1 MTSQYAGR
9 AFETGGA
16 LTEEEFRA
24 KDSRIIHPWQD
35 LKTADRS
42 ENHALTRAEGIYVYD
57 LEGKRYIDAP
67 AGMWC
72 INVGY
77 GRREIADAAARQL
90 MDLPYD
96 SPWYFANVPA
106 AEFAERLIA
115 LAPGDLKHVFYT
127 TGGSTAVDSALR
139 FVMLYNNIL
148 GRPEKKHI
156 IARHDAYHGSTYLA
170 ASCSG
175 KERDKVYQ
183 SFETSFIHHIPAPNP
198 YRRPAGMSL
207 EAFRDAKVADLEN
220 KILELG
226 PENVAV
232 FIAEP
237 IMGTGGVIVP
247 PPGYHR
253 GCFDVCRRY
262 DVLYIADEVVSGFG
276 RLGHIFASEAVFD
289 TVPDI
294 ITTAKGITSG
304 YVPLGAFF
312 VSDRLIAEASDH
324 GARKSI
330 FANGF
335 TYSGHPVACAAG
347 LANLDIIEREGI
359 LEHVREV
366 GPYFQERLQE
376 LRDIPIVGDVR
387 GMGLMACVECD
398 ITDEDGDALA
408 LDYEIGNRIDRH
420 CHAMGLILRP
430 MINMCI
436 LSPPLVITREQI
448 DDTVR
453 ILRAGIEKAM
463 DDVRAEGIWSG

>member
-1 MTSQYAGR
+1 MSSQDAVS
-9 AFETGGA
+9 AAMTGGG

-35 LKTADRS
+35 LKTADHS
-42 ENHALTRAEGIYVYD
+42 ENHALVRAEGIYVYD

-90 MDLPYD
+90 MEMPYD
-96 SPWYFANVPA
+96 SPWSFANVPA

-115 LAPGDLKHVFYT
+115 LTPGDLKHVFFT

-139 FVMLYNNIL
+139 FAMFYNNIL

-156 IARHDAYHGSTYLA
+156 ISRQDAYHGSTYLT

-175 KERDKVYQ
+175 KERDKIYQ
-183 SFETSFIHHIPAPNP
+183 TFETSFVHHLPAPNP
-198 YRRPAGMSL
+198 YRRPNGMSV
-207 EAFRDAKVADLEN
+207 EEFRDAKVADLEN

-226 PENVAV
+226 PENVAA
-232 FIAEP
+232 FTAEP

-253 GCFDVCRRY
+253 ACLEVCRRY
-262 DVLYIADEVVSGFG
+262 DVLYIADEVVSAFG
-276 RLGHIFASEAVFD
+276 RLGHIFASEDVFD

-312 VSDRLIAEASDH
+312 VSDRLIAEANDH

-359 LEHVREV
+359 LEHVRDV
-366 GPYFQERLQE
+366 GPYFQERLRE
-376 LRDIPIVGDVR
+376 LMDIPIVGDVR
-387 GMGLMACVECD
+387 GMGLMACVECA
-398 ITDEDGDALA
+398 ITGEDGDDLA

-420 CHAMGLILRP
+420 CHEMGLILRP

-436 LSPPLVITREQI
+436 LSPPLIITREQI
-448 DDTVR
+448 DETVR

>member
-1 MTSQYAGR
+1 MSSQDAVS
-9 AFETGGA
+9 AATTGSG

-35 LKTADRS
+35 LKTANCS

-77 GRREIADAAARQL
+77 GRREIVDAAARQL
-90 MDLPYD
+90 MEMPYD
-96 SPWYFANVPA
+96 SPWSFANVPA

-115 LAPGDLKHVFYT
+115 LAPGDLKHVFFT

-139 FVMLYNNIL
+139 FVMFYNNIL

-156 IARHDAYHGSTYLA
+156 ISREDAYHGSTYLA

-175 KERDKVYQ
+175 KERDKIYQ
-183 SFETSFIHHIPAPNP
+183 SFETSFIHHLPAPNP
-198 YRRPAGMSL
+198 YRRPKGMSV
-207 EAFRDAKVADLEN
+207 EAFCDEKVADLEN

-232 FIAEP
+232 FMAEP

-253 GCFDVCRRY
+253 ACLDVCRRY
-262 DVLYIADEVVSGFG
+262 DVLYLADEVVSAFG
-276 RLGHIFASEAVFD
+276 RLGHIFASEDVFD

-359 LEHVREV
+359 LEHVRDV
-366 GPYFQERLQE
+366 GPYFQERLRE
-376 LRDIPIVGDVR
+376 LMDIPIVGDVR
-387 GMGLMACVECD
+387 GMGLMACVECA
-398 ITDEDGDALA
+398 ITGRDGDDLA

-420 CHAMGLILRP
+420 CHEMGLILRP

-436 LSPPLVITREQI
+436 LSPPLIITREQI
-448 DDTVR
+448 DETVR
-453 ILRAGIEKAM
+453 ILRAGIGKAM
-463 DDVRAEGIWSG
+463 DDVRAEGIWSD

>member
-1 MTSQYAGR
+1 MSSQHAVP
-9 AFETGGA
+9 APVTGSG

-35 LKTADRS
+35 LKTADHS
-42 ENHALTRAEGIYVYD
+42 ENHALVRAEGIYVYD

-90 MDLPYD
+90 MEMPYD
-96 SPWYFANVPA
+96 SPWSFANLPA

-115 LAPGDLKHVFYT
+115 LTPGDLKHVFFT

-139 FVMLYNNIL
+139 FVMFYNNIL

-156 IARHDAYHGSTYLA
+156 ISRQDAYHGSTYLT

-183 SFETSFIHHIPAPNP
+183 TFETSFVHHLPAPNP
-198 YRRPAGMSL
+198 YRRPEGMSV
-207 EAFRDAKVADLEN
+207 EEFRDAKVADLEN

-226 PENVAV
+226 PENVAA
-232 FIAEP
+232 FTAEP

-253 GCFDVCRRY
+253 ACLEVCRRY
-262 DVLYIADEVVSGFG
+262 DVLYIADEVVSAFG
-276 RLGHIFASEAVFD
+276 RLGHIFASEDVFD

-312 VSDRLIAEASDH
+312 VSDRLIAEANDH

-359 LEHVREV
+359 LEHVRDV
-366 GPYFQERLQE
+366 GPYFQARLRE
-376 LRDIPIVGDVR
+376 LMDIPIVGDVR
-387 GMGLMACVECD
+387 GMGLMACVECA
-398 ITDEDGDALA
+398 ITGEDGDDLA

-420 CHAMGLILRP
+420 CHEMGLILRP

-436 LSPPLVITREQI
+436 LSPPLIITREQI
-448 DDTVR
+448 DETVR

>member
-1 MTSQYAGR
+1 MSSQDAVS
-9 AFETGGA
+9 AATTGSG

-35 LKTADRS
+35 LKTANCS

-77 GRREIADAAARQL
+77 GRREIVDAAARQL
-90 MDLPYD
+90 MEMPYD
-96 SPWYFANVPA
+96 SPWSFANVPA

-115 LAPGDLKHVFYT
+115 LAPGDLKHVFFT

-139 FVMLYNNIL
+139 FVMFYNNIL

-156 IARHDAYHGSTYLA
+156 ISREDAYHGSTYLA

-175 KERDKVYQ
+175 KERDKIYQ
-183 SFETSFIHHIPAPNP
+183 SFETSFIHHLPAPNP
-198 YRRPAGMSL
+198 YRRPKGMSV
-207 EAFRDAKVADLEN
+207 EEFRDAKVADLEN

-226 PENVAV
+226 PENVAA
-232 FIAEP
+232 FTAEP

-253 GCFDVCRRY
+253 ACLDVCRRY
-262 DVLYIADEVVSGFG
+262 DVLYLADEVVSAFG
-276 RLGHIFASEAVFD
+276 RLGHIFASEDVFD

-359 LEHVREV
+359 LEHVRDV
-366 GPYFQERLQE
+366 GPYFQERLRE
-376 LRDIPIVGDVR
+376 LMDIPIVGDVR
-387 GMGLMACVECD
+387 GMGLMACVECA
-398 ITDEDGDALA
+398 ITGRDGDDLA

-420 CHAMGLILRP
+420 CHEMGLILRP

-436 LSPPLVITREQI
+436 LSPPLIITREQI
-448 DDTVR
+448 DETVR

-463 DDVRAEGIWSG
+463 DDVRAEGIWSD

>member
-1 MTSQYAGR
+1 MSSQHAVP
-9 AFETGGA
+9 APVTGSG

-35 LKTADRS
+35 LKTADHS
-42 ENHALTRAEGIYVYD
+42 ENHALVRAEGIYVYD

-90 MDLPYD
+90 MEMPYD
-96 SPWYFANVPA
+96 SPWSFANLPA

-115 LAPGDLKHVFYT
+115 LTPGDLKHVFFT

-139 FVMLYNNIL
+139 FVMFYNNIL

-156 IARHDAYHGSTYLA
+156 ISRQDAYHGSTYLT

-183 SFETSFIHHIPAPNP
+183 TFETSFVHHLPAPNP
-198 YRRPAGMSL
+198 YRRPKGMSV
-207 EAFRDAKVADLEN
+207 EEFRDAKVADLEN

-226 PENVAV
+226 PENVAA
-232 FIAEP
+232 FTAEP

-253 GCFDVCRRY
+253 ACLEVCRRY
-262 DVLYIADEVVSGFG
+262 DVLYIADEVVSTFG
-276 RLGHIFASEAVFD
+276 RLGHMFASEDVFD

-312 VSDRLIAEASDH
+312 VSDRLIAEANDH

-359 LEHVREV
+359 LEHVRDV
-366 GPYFQERLQE
+366 GPYFQARLRE
-376 LRDIPIVGDVR
+376 LMDIPIVGDVR
-387 GMGLMACVECD
+387 GMGLMACVECA
-398 ITDEDGDALA
+398 ITGEDGDDLA

-420 CHAMGLILRP
+420 CHEMGLILRP

-436 LSPPLVITREQI
+436 LSPPLIITREQI
-448 DDTVR
+448 DETVR

>member
-1 MTSQYAGR
+1 MSSQDAVS
-9 AFETGGA
+9 AATTGSG

-35 LKTADRS
+35 LKTANCS

-77 GRREIADAAARQL
+77 GRREIVDAAARQL
-90 MDLPYD
+90 MEMPYD
-96 SPWYFANVPA
+96 SPWSFANVPA

-115 LAPGDLKHVFYT
+115 LAPGDLKHVFFT

-139 FVMLYNNIL
+139 FVMFYNNIL

-156 IARHDAYHGSTYLA
+156 ISREDAYHGSTYLA

-175 KERDKVYQ
+175 KERDKIYQ
-183 SFETSFIHHIPAPNP
+183 SFETSFIHHLPAPNP
-198 YRRPAGMSL
+198 YRRPKGMSV
-207 EAFRDAKVADLEN
+207 EEFRDAKVADLEN

-226 PENVAV
+226 PENVAA
-232 FIAEP
+232 FTAEP

-253 GCFDVCRRY
+253 ACLDVCRRY
-262 DVLYIADEVVSGFG
+262 DVLYIADEVVSAFG
-276 RLGHIFASEAVFD
+276 RLGHIFASEDVFD

-359 LEHVREV
+359 LEHVRDV
-366 GPYFQERLQE
+366 GPYFQERLRE
-376 LRDIPIVGDVR
+376 LMDIPIVGDVR
-387 GMGLMACVECD
+387 GMGLMACVECA
-398 ITDEDGDALA
+398 ITGRDGDDLA

-420 CHAMGLILRP
+420 CHEMGLILRP

-436 LSPPLVITREQI
+436 LSPPLIITREQI
-448 DDTVR
+448 DETVR

-463 DDVRAEGIWSG
+463 DDVRAEGIWSD